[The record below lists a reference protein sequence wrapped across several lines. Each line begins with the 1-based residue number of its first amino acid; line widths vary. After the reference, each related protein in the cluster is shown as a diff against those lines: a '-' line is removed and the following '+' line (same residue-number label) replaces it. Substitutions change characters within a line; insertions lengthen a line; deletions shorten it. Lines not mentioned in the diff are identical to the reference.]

1 MIKCLPDK
9 LIKMIAVMVLIVA
22 CVAAGT
28 GTAFAAAHES
38 VDYTVDFEYSVTG
51 RIYRF
56 SLPGGEQIALSDL
69 IEVLGIRDDANSG
82 GKAAFGNV
90 DSFLKEVAD
99 VEFSDESLVK
109 VTRNLNNDD
118 WTLESLAPFRTEESL
133 SITMKNGD
141 VVTVKVTDTQESSDL
156 SDFLTKVIVSGASLE
171 NGNYVVEPDTTY
183 SVTMT
188 FKETANLQFDNDSDL
203 VYTLPSGIT
212 FPAGDEDQIIIAIVS
227 GGKTYEVTATVTTGE
242 NGTVIVKF
250 DERDPN
256 FSKLASATN
265 VSFRVSINAQFTET
279 IRKTEWNAVIE
290 KDIIL
295 DTEDHSDVFAEKS
308 GSFDPASGKF
318 NYTIRVTSNGD
329 TTNVNVKD
337 IISGNALIFNDDV
350 QISGNSTYTVNTLP
364 AGQKGFDYTFA
375 SMADG
380 DVITITYSASLNP
393 EVAKNGDKVT
403 ADQTKNT
410 VTVQKEGGDPHNA
423 EFSQEINM
431 KRPDKSDGTE
441 AGTSEDGDKL
451 YSWKIDYN
459 PLALVPAAGDIIRDS
474 IGAASQEFMKYY
486 GDVTVKVYD
495 HAGNLVDTRSFTPGS
510 DSSWSYTVP
519 AGDTTP
525 YHYVFEYQTV
535 VDRTKVDGHSSALQL
550 TNEVNGEG
558 GKDTGNIDVD
568 PKELTTI
575 TKDVES
581 SSPQEVTWVSRI
593 HVPESGLTEA
603 VVTDTLPTMWSK
615 NIGFD
620 ESFDLYDAYK
630 DGTLQITGLLP
641 GESYAD
647 PVVSDDKIVITFYKD
662 SGMSQPGLLGT
673 PGGHDI
679 IIKLTTKVEQ
689 RWLQYCYD
697 HPEVDK
703 WKATHTNKIDI
714 NGDPSDTAEV
724 VFTKPG
730 LSKKG
735 DIIGSDYY
743 YTLVLSDVTEE
754 PIIIEDQFDT
764 ALLEVA
770 GTSGWNDFVIY
781 GGDQYNQSEGRTPV
795 NYSDTPNG
803 ILITANSVP
812 RQDNGE
818 FYPYYKI
825 MYRLKLKAGVDLH
838 ELAVENGGQYDLTN
852 TAIWGDN
859 TSSYTFTTKY
869 DFLDK
874 QILQEASATNRHV
887 QYKITYNLKKGELNG
902 GEAVQMT
909 DRLNEHLSIDYT
921 SIRIQTDPAGITIPY
936 SLSGDGPETVAT
948 YMIPDSTAVTITY
961 DAMVVGNGPVNY
973 KNTVEVKGVIKEVDK
988 TVTINI
994 DGEGT
999 GAVADLKITKVD
1011 GYDANKKL
1019 AGVKF
1024 KLYAADGRSLS
1035 LDESEDI
1042 KEVVLETD
1050 ENGVLH
1056 IDGNQY
1062 QIFLEG
1068 TAEESVKYYLEEI
1081 EAPEGYS
1088 TISFPYQFTLVD
1100 NTESVDYEH
1109 FVYFFSDSFQIK
1121 NWPLEGL
1128 VVEKQVES
1136 PYESDKKQ
1144 YYTFRISILNEDGT
1158 VNTDYNEKNGDDT
1171 FVNGVVEFQLK
1182 DNEQKML
1189 WGFNKGTKY
1198 KVEEIDSK
1206 GLAASVTYNIYDE
1219 DGSVTEVKTDTD
1231 DEHSGTLTQ
1240 ENEVIIFT
1248 NTRNTTEFEFGKQW
1262 IDTAQQEIEWDRDI
1276 QVTVSRNK
1284 ADGNKDD
1291 SFSLVYSITKSEVEN
1306 AAGSPVEFTADGADE
1321 TTPKLKLTI
1330 TTEDGKKKYNFK
1342 IEELAYFS
1350 ETDGQYTYYAEETNS
1365 QLAGYLEPSYWN
1377 TSAPTGCTAAYDK
1390 GIIINK
1396 QEGGYELPS
1405 TGGPG
1410 TRIFTILGII
1420 LILGAGA
1427 LLWRRLRMM

>member
-1 MIKCLPDK
+1 M
-9 LIKMIAVMVLIVA
+9 
-22 CVAAGT
+22 
-28 GTAFAAAHES
+28 
-38 VDYTVDFEYSVTG
+38 
-51 RIYRF
+51 
-56 SLPGGEQIALSDL
+56 
-69 IEVLGIRDDANSG
+69 LGIRDDANSV

-90 DSFLKEVAD
+90 DSLLKEVAD

-109 VTRNLNNDD
+109 VTRNLNSDD

-133 SITMKNGD
+133 SITMKNED

-156 SDFLTKVIVSGASLE
+156 GDFLTKVIVSGASLE

-188 FKETANLQFDNDSDL
+188 FKETANLQFDNDSNL
-203 VYTLPSGIT
+203 VYTLPPGIT
-212 FPAGDEDQIIIAIVS
+212 FPAGNVDQITIAIVS
-227 GGKTYEVTATVTTGE
+227 GGKTYEVPATVTTGE

-279 IRKTEWNAVIE
+279 IHKTDWNAVIE

-295 DTEDHSDVFAEKS
+295 DTEDRSDVFAEKS

-329 TTNVNVKD
+329 TENVNVKD
-337 IISGNALIFNDDV
+337 IISGNALIFNNDV
-350 QISGNSTYTVNTLP
+350 QISGSSSTYTVNTLP

-375 SMADG
+375 SMKDG
-380 DVITITYSASLNP
+380 EVITITYSASLDPRAIN
-393 EVAKNGDKVT
+393 KDGKVT
-403 ADQTKNT
+403 VDQTKNT
-410 VTVQKEGGDPHNA
+410 VTVQKEGGDPHSA

-431 KRPDKSDGTE
+431 KHPDKADGTE

-451 YSWKIDYN
+451 YNWKIDYN
-459 PLALVPAAGDIIRDS
+459 TLALVPAAGDIISDS
-474 IGAASQEFMKYY
+474 IGSTSQEYMKYY

-495 HAGNLVDTRSFTPGS
+495 HAGTLVDTRSFTPGS

-535 VDRTKVDGHSSALQL
+535 VDRTKVDGHGSTLHL

-603 VVTDTLPTMWSK
+603 VVTDTLPTMWSG

-620 ESFDLYDAYK
+620 ESFNLYDAYK
-630 DGTLQITGLLP
+630 NGTLQITGLLP

-647 PVVSDDKIVITFYKD
+647 PVISDDKIVITFYKD
-662 SGMSQPGLLGT
+662 SEPGLLGT

-679 IIKLTTKVEQ
+679 TIKLTTLVDQ
-689 RWLQYCYD
+689 RWLQYGYD
-697 HPEVDK
+697 HPDEK
-703 WKATHTNKIDI
+703 WKSTHTNKINI
-714 NGDPSDTAEV
+714 NGNPEAEAEV
-724 VFTKPG
+724 VFSKPG
-730 LSKKG
+730 LTKT
-735 DIIGSDYY
+735 GSISGDYY
-743 YTLVLSDVTEE
+743 FYTLVLSGVTEE
-754 PIIIEDQFDT
+754 PVVIEDTFDT

-770 GTSGWNDFVIY
+770 GTGTWNDFKIF
-781 GGDQYNQSEGRTPV
+781 GGNQYDQSNSPTPV

-825 MYRLKLKAGVDLH
+825 TYYLKLKAGVDLQA
-838 ELAVENGGQYDLTN
+838 LAVENGGQYDLTN
-852 TAIWGDN
+852 TAKWGDH

-869 DFLDK
+869 DFLNK
-874 QILQEASATNRHV
+874 EILQEASATNRHV
-887 QYKITYNLKKGELNG
+887 KYKITYNLKKGELNG
-902 GEAVQMT
+902 GEDVQMI

-921 SIRIQTDPAGITIPY
+921 SIKIVTDPAGIAIPY

-948 YMIPDSTAVTITY
+948 FTIPDSTAVTITY

-973 KNTVEVKGVIKEVDK
+973 KNTVEVKGEKKEVDK
-988 TVTINI
+988 TVNINI
-994 DGEGT
+994 EGEGT

-1042 KEVVLETD
+1042 KEVILETD

-1056 IDGNQY
+1056 IDGNKY

-1100 NTESVDYEH
+1100 NMESVDYEH

-1136 PYESDKKQ
+1136 PYDSDKKQ
-1144 YYTFRISILNEDGT
+1144 YYTFRVSILNEDGT
-1158 VNTDYNEKNGDDT
+1158 VNTDYNEKNGDDK

-1206 GLAASVTYNIYDE
+1206 GLATSVTYNIYDE

-1231 DEHSGTLTQ
+1231 DKHSGTLTQ

-1262 IDTAQQEIEWDRDI
+1262 IDIDQQEIEWDRDI

-1330 TTEDGKKKYNFK
+1330 TTEAGKKKYNFK
-1342 IEELAYFS
+1342 IEELAYSS
-1350 ETDGQYTYYAEETNS
+1350 ETDGQYTYYAEETNL
-1365 QLAGYLEPSYWN
+1365 QLAGYLAPSYWN

-1396 QEGGYELPS
+1396 QEGGYELPH

-1410 TRIFTILGII
+1410 TRIFTILGSI

-1427 LLWRRLRMM
+1427 LLWRRLRIM